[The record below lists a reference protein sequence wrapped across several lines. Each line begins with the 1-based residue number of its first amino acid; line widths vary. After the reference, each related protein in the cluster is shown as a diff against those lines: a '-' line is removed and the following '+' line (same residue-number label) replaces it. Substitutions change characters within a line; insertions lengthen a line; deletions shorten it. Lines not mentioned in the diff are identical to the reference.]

1 MGRRSISALIAVPVV
16 LVLTAG
22 IASALEQTNGTG
34 ITHEGATIGFNAKGN
49 LTGQI
54 TYVFHDNT
62 GQMIQCDEITSYKT
76 LKPTAQG
83 FLRTK
88 VTADCE
94 DKDGTP
100 VFGEFYFVD
109 RGEPGEN
116 DVIRAFFTYDP
127 AFRMDANSD
136 PDVFFTECNSGV
148 LITEGCNDRGVI
160 QEGNVQIH
168 VGQSAA
174 NRQTIV
180 LGEDAT

>member
-1 MGRRSISALIAVPVV
+1 MRKRLIGALVTIPVV
-16 LVLTAG
+16 LTLGVGAAL
-22 IASALEQTNGTG
+22 ALEQTNGTG

-54 TYVFHDNT
+54 TYVTHDGT
-62 GQMIQCDEITSYKT
+62 MWWVQCDEITSYRT

-94 DKDGTP
+94 DKDGVP
-100 VFGEFYFVD
+100 VFAEFYFVD
-109 RGEPGEN
+109 KGEPGTN

-127 AFRMDANSD
+127 AFRLDANSD
-136 PDVFFTECNSGV
+136 PDVFALECNNGV
-148 LITEGCNDRGVI
+148 VPTEGCNDRGVI

-168 VGQSAA
+168 VGRSAA
-174 NRQTIV
+174 TRQTIV